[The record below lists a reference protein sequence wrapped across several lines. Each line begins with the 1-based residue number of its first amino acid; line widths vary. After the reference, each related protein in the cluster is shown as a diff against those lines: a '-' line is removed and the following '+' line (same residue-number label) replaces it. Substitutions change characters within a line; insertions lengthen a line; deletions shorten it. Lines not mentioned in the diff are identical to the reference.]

1 MSDQSKGDKASK
13 IGRLGGFGASL
24 LNRLPAASRRSRKRT
39 ADKTRRQ
46 QEQRQLREAD
56 HE

>member
-13 IGRLGGFGASL
+13 TVRQGGFGASL
-24 LNRLPAASRRSRKRT
+24 LNKLPAISRQKRKRQ

-46 QEQRQLREAD
+46 REKGELND
-56 HE
+56 ELE